1 MGGPRWNVTVGEIVT
16 DPPKDDSD
24 TNNDS
29 NNNTTPTPTTQSWDD
44 WIREHKNAVI
54 AVVLACILVTL
65 LSSGAM
71 AALVLM

>member
-1 MGGPRWNVTVGEIVT
+1 VDAGEIVT
-16 DPPKDDSD
+16 DPPEGGDDNDSD
-24 TNNDS
+24 N
-29 NNNTTPTPTTQSWDD
+29 NNNTTTTPTAPTTQSWDD

-54 AVVLACILVTL
+54 AMVLACILVTL